1 MRARSG
7 LPTAIAHIAPT
18 ALQKGANYET
28 SLLGCEVP
36 CCATASE
43 YPNTTEGRTTAF
55 VEAVSR
61 DMKLSMDGSLAAYQ
75 NSMKTGEAVRV

>member
-1 MRARSG
+1 MASARTPLAPGPPAG
-7 LPTAIAHIAPT
+7 LF
-18 ALQKGANYET
+18 
-28 SLLGCEVP
+28 GCLRP
-36 CCATASE
+36 ACCETASE